1 MLSMSRVCRSK
12 NLAFR
17 SIHASYDAIEPL
29 SPFEPWIFQNV
40 FREGKGN
47 TTLDSHNSSAFLRI
61 LACHVFFLHVQGYL
75 GPRRSTSH
83 ATALQNFE
91 SKILIRARFD
101 FCIDFPSQ
109 FWIKKIDNFLK
120 KKKNHVNWPHL
131 TMWINIL
138 IISGF
143 LEFFCRLI
151 LIFNSNISQ
160 F

>member
-61 LACHVFFLHVQGYL
+61 LACHVFFLHVQGHL

-120 KKKNHVNWPHL
+120 KKKKSCKLTSSYNVNQYFDNFRVS
-131 TMWINIL
+131 WI
-138 IISGF
+138 F
-143 LEFFCRLI
+143 LS
-151 LIFNSNISQ
+151 FNSDI
-160 F
+160 